1 MPSLKFKAMDSE
13 KIKEVSTEL
22 VDELQ
27 SLLQC
32 PRDYFN
38 IEIAQSLYVCDGK
51 YVNGYPMV
59 EVAWFERPQ
68 EIQDQA
74 AKIITKFANKAG
86 YDPVDVIF
94 TLLQENNYYENG
106 EHF

>member
-13 KIKEVSTEL
+13 KIKVVSKEL

-38 IEIAQSLYVCDGK
+38 IEIAQSLYVRDGE
-51 YVNGYPMV
+51 YVSGYPMV

-74 AKIITKFANKAG
+74 AKIITKFVNKAG
-86 YDPVDVIF
+86 YDSVDVIF